1 MTQEAAVVQQS
12 PKPSPKIADEAAHRH
27 ICRNCMQVWRCE
39 VAECELAEV
48 TICLT
53 CFKTLGAGYY

>member
-1 MTQEAAVVQQS
+1 VQQS
-12 PKPSPKIADEAAHRH
+12 SRPSPKLADEAAHRH
-27 ICRNCMQVWRCE
+27 TCRNCMQAWQCE

-48 TICLT
+48 TLCLT